1 MSLFFFLMIR
11 RPPRSTRTD
20 TLFPYTTLF
29 RSGILDDVRQ
39 TSEQVVASLEPLGD
53 LRQDAL
59 VPAIAVDQIQ
69 DVHLIPALP
78 EPLDAPD
85 ALFESRRVPG
95 EVHIDERAE
104 CLKIESLAGRVGRH
118 DQADL
123 AGTDLRLDDVALHQH
138 RPSADEDA

>member
-85 ALFESRRVPG
+85 ALFAPRRVQG
-95 EVHIDERAE
+95 EVHLAEPAE
-104 CLKIESLAGRVGRH
+104 CPTIESLAGRVGCPSK
-118 DQADL
+118 AAL
-123 AGTDLRLDDVALHQH
+123 AWMGPRLYYD
-138 RPSADEDA
+138 P